1 MRRYRTEPPGPLIW
15 IQCPKRAKQYC
26 AGRGRKG
33 YFSGPEQPRKD
44 IPALG
49 GVTRNSNRLFETGAQ
64 VSSARQKISQ
74 ETPEKNKRELLGHDL
89 VRYF

>member
-1 MRRYRTEPPGPLIW
+1 MDSMPEASEAILRD
-15 IQCPKRAKQYC
+15 
-26 AGRGRKG
+26 KG
-33 YFSGPEQPRKD
+33 EERVISGQGWTATTKRKD

-74 ETPEKNKRELLGHDL
+74 ETPEKNKRELLGHGL
-89 VRYF
+89 VRYC